1 MVIATRYILML
12 GLFHN
17 PRTSTFRDAIIFT
30 HEVEEFS
37 GVEPHIQSQQLVHCE
52 ENAGKEI

>member
-1 MVIATRYILML
+1 ML
-12 GLFHN
+12 GLFQN
-17 PRTSTFRDAIIFT
+17 PRTSTFTDAIIFT